1 MTTILQLTLA
11 PPPQAFSFA
20 ETFDLFAPSVFTL
33 GWVFVVFLILWTAWE
48 AYLLVKMGDYVA
60 AIEWT
65 FLQIRLP
72 DDAEETPKM
81 MQVAYEVWGGVHKG
95 PDLNELYFDGY
106 LEAWFS
112 CELHLEANK
121 VRYIM
126 VVPTAHRKIF
136 EGVIYGQFPR
146 AEIKEVEDYTRRF
159 DVADIRKK
167 FDMYGTEIILV
178 KDDIYPIRTY
188 IEYENKFGEED
199 KYVDPHQA
207 IVEMLSHVGPG
218 EEFWIQ
224 ILIRPM
230 DAEYI
235 AKWSEEGAK
244 EIAKISGQAKESPPT
259 FGEQLRSFFT
269 SLPGEILSILS
280 TNNPPESSDKDELK
294 LRFFNPGDEAKMKG
308 ILQKTS
314 QSGFK
319 VKIRAV
325 YLAPVGQLSKP
336 NIGRLIGAFKQFSTW
351 NLNSLKPD
359 GSTKTNGPNYVLR
372 DKRRYYRERQVFVN
386 FQSRDF
392 WGRFSGQWFNAEELA
407 TLYHFPVK
415 YVRTPGL
422 ERAKAGQKT
431 PPPNLPYV

>member
-1 MTTILQLTLA
+1 MTNFLQLTLT
-11 PPPQAFSFA
+11 PPPQAFSFV
-20 ETFDLFAPSVFTL
+20 EFFDLFAPSIFIL
-33 GWVFVVFLILWTAWE
+33 GWVFVVLLILWTAWE
-48 AYLLVKMGDYVA
+48 AYGVIKMGDYVA

-65 FLQIRLP
+65 FLQITLP
-72 DDAEETPKM
+72 EDSEQTPKA
-81 MQVAYEVWGGVHKG
+81 MQIAYDVWGGIHKG

-112 CELHLEANK
+112 CEIHLQADR

-159 DVADIRKK
+159 DVVDIRKK
-167 FDMYGTEIILV
+167 FEMYGTEIILV
-178 KDDIYPIRTY
+178 DDDIYPIRTY
-188 IEYENKFGEED
+188 NEYEDSLAEED
-199 KYVDPHQA
+199 KYIDPHQA
-207 IVEMLSHVGPG
+207 MVETLSHVGPG

-235 AKWSEEGAK
+235 VNWAQHGQG
-244 EIAKISGQAKESPPT
+244 EIAKISGQAKEAPPG
-259 FGEQLRSFFT
+259 FGEKFRSFFAAI
-269 SLPGEILSILS
+269 PGEILSILS
-280 TNNPPESSDKDELK
+280 TNELPESSDKDEVK
-294 LRFFNPGDEAKMKG
+294 LRFFNPVDEAKMKG

-314 QSGFK
+314 QSGYK
-319 VKIRAV
+319 AKIRV
-325 YLAPVGQLSKP
+325 IHIAPVGQLQKP
-336 NIGRLIGAFKQFSTW
+336 NIARLIGTFKQFNTW
-351 NLNSLKPD
+351 HLNSLKPD
-359 GSTKTNGPNYVLR
+359 GSTKTNGPNYFLR
-372 DKRRYYRERQVFVN
+372 DKRRYFRERQLFVN

-422 ERAKAGQKT
+422 ERAKSGQKS
-431 PPPNLPYV
+431 PPANLPYV